1 MAYKPLSFFIGFRY
15 LRAKRN
21 NQFISFIGVIS
32 ILGIALSMTVL
43 ITVLSVM
50 NGFETEIRERILG
63 FVSHATIS
71 RPDYGLDNVDEVI
84 ATASAHPRV
93 VGVAPYIDQ
102 ETLLKGYQITGA
114 QVRGVLPES
123 EATVSEVGDNMIFGR
138 MDDLQAGE
146 FRIVLG
152 AGLAAVLGTNVG
164 DKVTVFAPTI
174 KATPAG
180 AVPQVKR
187 FTVSGVFEMGIE
199 EADRAMALIHIE
211 DAARLFKIQSGAEG
225 IRIKVDDLF
234 QAAPIAAELRD
245 QLGGYFLVRD
255 WSRRH
260 ANLFRAVKMEQTMM
274 FVILS
279 LLIAIAA
286 FNIISTLVMVVTE
299 KRSDIAILKTIG
311 ASPGV
316 IMRTF
321 MVTGTLIG
329 ILGTIL
335 GVTGGVLLARNVE
348 AIVAFIETKLDMQF
362 MPADVYY
369 ISKLP
374 SELHMDD
381 VLKITILTLSLS
393 LVAALYPAWRASRTD
408 PVEALRYE

>member
-1 MAYKPLSFFIGFRY
+1 MAFKPLSAFIGLRY

-21 NQFISFIGVIS
+21 NQFISFIGIIS

-50 NGFETEIRERILG
+50 NGFETEIRDRILG

-71 RPDYGLDNVDEVI
+71 RPDGEMERIDEVI
-84 ATASAHPRV
+84 EQASRHPDV

-102 ETLLKGYQITGA
+102 ETLLKGYRITGA
-114 QVRGVLPES
+114 QVRGIDPALEGPIS
-123 EATVSEVGDNMIFGR
+123 EIDENMLLGE
-138 MDDLQAGE
+138 MSDLVPGE
-146 FRIVLG
+146 FGILLG
-152 AGLAAVLGTNVG
+152 SGLAAVLGMNQG

-174 KATPAG
+174 NATPAG
-180 AVPQVKR
+180 ALPQVKR
-187 FTVSGVFEMGIE
+187 FTVVGIFELGIE
-199 EADRAMALIHIE
+199 EADRAMALIHID
-211 DAARLFKIQSGAEG
+211 DAARLFRVSSGAEG
-225 IRIKVDDLF
+225 IRIKVRDLF
-234 QAAPIAAELRD
+234 QANRVAQELRD
-245 QLGGYFLVRD
+245 EFDGFYWVQD
-255 WSRRH
+255 WSQKN

-299 KRSDIAILKTIG
+299 KQSDIAILKTIG

-321 MVTGTLIG
+321 MMTGILIG
-329 ILGTIL
+329 LLGIIL
-335 GVTGGVLLARNVE
+335 GVIGGVSLASNVE
-348 AIVAFIETKLDMQF
+348 AIVARIEQMFNIEF
-362 MPADVYY
+362 MPADIYY
-369 ISKLP
+369 ISRLP
-374 SELHMDD
+374 SELQMDD
-381 VLKITILTLSLS
+381 VVLITLLTLVLS
-393 LVAALYPAWRASRTD
+393 LVAAVYPAWRASRTD